1 MSKEKQ
7 KFRKIKLRSF
17 TLPIHLN
24 KIFIY
29 KMIQRIK
36 KVLFASELIMTYKI
50 IRIDGKD
57 DKLTAKI
64 FDNYS
69 DAYNLLEELYGDSC
83 CSDADYG
90 NITYYDIVKNNLN
103 NKNG

>member
-17 TLPIHLN
+17 TLPTHLN

-29 KMIQRIK
+29 RMIQRIK
-36 KVLFASELIMTYKI
+36 KVLFASDLIMTYKL

-90 NITYYDIVKNNLN
+90 NITYYDIVENNLN
-103 NKNG
+103 NKYG

>member
-17 TLPIHLN
+17 TLPIHQN

-29 KMIQRIK
+29 RMIQRIK
-36 KVLFASELIMTYKI
+36 KVLFASDLIMTYKL

-90 NITYYDIVKNNLN
+90 NITYYDIVENNLK

>member
-29 KMIQRIK
+29 RMIQRTK
-36 KVLFASELIMTYKI
+36 KVLFASDLIMTYKL

-83 CSDADYG
+83 CSDAYYG
-90 NITYYDIVKNNLN
+90 NITYYDIVENNLN

>member
-1 MSKEKQ
+1 MTKEKQ

-29 KMIQRIK
+29 RMIQRIK
-36 KVLFASELIMTYKI
+36 KVLFASDLIMTYKL

-90 NITYYDIVKNNLN
+90 NITYYDIVENNLN

>member
-1 MSKEKQ
+1 MSKERQ

-29 KMIQRIK
+29 RMIQRIK
-36 KVLFASELIMTYKI
+36 KVLFASDLIMTYKL

-69 DAYNLLEELYGDSC
+69 DAYNLLEEIYGDSC

-90 NITYYDIVKNNLN
+90 NITYYDIVENNLK

>member
-29 KMIQRIK
+29 RMIQRIK
-36 KVLFASELIMTYKI
+36 KVLFASDLIMTYKI

-69 DAYNLLEELYGDSC
+69 DAYNLLEEIYGDSC

-90 NITYYDIVKNNLN
+90 NITYYDIVENNLN

>member
-29 KMIQRIK
+29 RMIQRIK
-36 KVLFASELIMTYKI
+36 KVLFASDLIMTYKL

-90 NITYYDIVKNNLN
+90 NITYYDIVENNLK

>member
-1 MSKEKQ
+1 MSKEKE

-29 KMIQRIK
+29 RMIQRIK
-36 KVLFASELIMTYKI
+36 KVLFASDLIMTYKL

-69 DAYNLLEELYGDSC
+69 DAYNLLEEIYGDSC

-90 NITYYDIVKNNLN
+90 NITYYDIVENNLN

>member
-29 KMIQRIK
+29 RMIQRIK
-36 KVLFASELIMTYKI
+36 KVLFAADLIMTYKL

-90 NITYYDIVKNNLN
+90 NITYYDIVENNLN

>member
-7 KFRKIKLRSF
+7 RFRKIKLRSF

-29 KMIQRIK
+29 RMIQRIK
-36 KVLFASELIMTYKI
+36 KVLFASDLIMTYKL

-90 NITYYDIVKNNLN
+90 NITYYDIVENNLK

>member
-1 MSKEKQ
+1 
-7 KFRKIKLRSF
+7 
-17 TLPIHLN
+17 
-24 KIFIY
+24 
-29 KMIQRIK
+29 MIQRIK
-36 KVLFASELIMTYKI
+36 KVLFASDLIMTYKL

-64 FDNYS
+64 FDNNS

-90 NITYYDIVKNNLN
+90 DITYYDIVENN
-103 NKNG
+103 

>member
-29 KMIQRIK
+29 RMIQRIK
-36 KVLFASELIMTYKI
+36 KVLFASDLIMTYKL

-90 NITYYDIVKNNLN
+90 NITYYDIVDNNLN

>member
-1 MSKEKQ
+1 
-7 KFRKIKLRSF
+7 
-17 TLPIHLN
+17 
-24 KIFIY
+24 
-29 KMIQRIK
+29 MIQRIK
-36 KVLFASELIMTYKI
+36 KILFASDLIMTYKI
-50 IRIDGKD
+50 IRIDGNE

-90 NITYYDIVKNNLN
+90 TITYYDIVENNLN

>member
-29 KMIQRIK
+29 RMIQRIK
-36 KVLFASELIMTYKI
+36 KVLFASDLIMTYKL

-90 NITYYDIVKNNLN
+90 NITYYDIVENNLN

>member
-7 KFRKIKLRSF
+7 TFRKIKLRSF

-29 KMIQRIK
+29 RMIQRIK
-36 KVLFASELIMTYKI
+36 KVLFASDLIMTYKL

-90 NITYYDIVKNNLN
+90 NITYYDIVENNLK